1 MASSKE
7 FLVFL
12 IEQLRC
18 YRGDITFRQMM
29 GEYLI
34 YADGVYFGG
43 VFDDRFLV
51 KKTKTNE
58 KYALDE
64 ELPYDGAKPM
74 YKVEDLDDMEYLSK
88 LVEDTI
94 IGLK

>member
-12 IEQLRC
+12 VEQLRD
-18 YRGDITFRQMM
+18 YRGEITSRQMM

-43 VFDDRFLV
+43 IFDDRFLV

-64 ELPYDGAKPM
+64 ELPYDSAKPM
-74 YKVEDLDDMEYLSK
+74 YKVEEIDDVEYLAK
-88 LVEDTI
+88 LVEDTV